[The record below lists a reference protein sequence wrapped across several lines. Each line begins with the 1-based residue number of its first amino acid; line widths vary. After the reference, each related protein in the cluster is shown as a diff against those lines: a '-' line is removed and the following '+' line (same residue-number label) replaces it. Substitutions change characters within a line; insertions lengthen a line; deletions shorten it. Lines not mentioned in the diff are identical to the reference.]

1 MKRITVFLNFIAF
14 MSVNISCRSLDKE
27 NGSEPKVIGGESA
40 SDLFSAVD
48 ILYVKSWT
56 CSGIFIDPTHFLTA
70 AHCLRE
76 DSGIDLTTD
85 KIHVGIL
92 REQAQRIAI
101 HPNFGKGPR
110 FDLDYDIA
118 MVTFKEKP
126 KRPFTKLS
134 TMPARLDDR
143 VTLVGFGRIVKDSQS
158 GQSGQ
163 SLLEILGF
171 SRKTYGNNRIIE
183 FQGTKIFIGNKNP
196 RPSFDA
202 VLLGKGDS
210 GGGWFD
216 ARGDLLAVSSAG
228 TSTTSQAVLVTARAI
243 AEFIAQER
251 EGNVQE
257 REGNAQVP

>member
-1 MKRITVFLNFIAF
+1 MP
-14 MSVNISCRSLDKE
+14 VNISCRSLDKE
-27 NGSEPKVIGGESA
+27 NGSEAKVIGGGSA
-40 SDLFSAVD
+40 GELFSAVD
-48 ILYVKSWT
+48 ILYVGSWT
-56 CSGIFIDPTHFLTA
+56 CSGTFIDPTHFLTA

-85 KIHVGIL
+85 KIHVGNL
-92 REQAQRIAI
+92 REQAQCIAI

-118 MVTFKEKP
+118 MVTFNEKP
-126 KRPFTKLS
+126 ERPFAKLS

-143 VTLVGFGRIVKDSQS
+143 VTLVGFGRIVQDSQS

-163 SLLEILGF
+163 SGQSFLEILGF

-228 TSTTSQAVLVTARAI
+228 TSTTSQAVLVTARTI

-251 EGNVQE
+251 EGN
-257 REGNAQVP
+257 AQVP